1 MHTTELHSDMGF
13 VYLSSQNP
21 AEFHPASPL
30 IDFILELSQFN
41 STRRAV
47 LDSRFLNLLLWMYI
61 CDFDSY
67 NDSQNFQDIT
77 KKKRLSA
84 HPGAQTVSNE
94 SRDFMLET
102 CSMALSTLYQHP
114 DALAAI
120 QEHPIHV
127 LWPRAGS
134 LCSEFGDRTN
144 ERAQKWWELGRTR
157 TYGPDH
163 AIRRVQSLS
172 QLLSSYESRKAAQPT
187 MLTDICIDLVAFT
200 KTHFA

>member
-1 MHTTELHSDMGF
+1 MHSDMGL

-30 IDFILELSQFN
+30 IDFILELSQFK
-41 STRRAV
+41 STRRAI
-47 LDSRFLNLLLWMYI
+47 LDSRFLDLLLWMYI
-61 CDFDSY
+61 CDFNIY

-77 KKKRLSA
+77 KKGPSA
-84 HPGAQTVSNE
+84 HSGAQSVSHK
-94 SRDFMLET
+94 SRDFLLET
-102 CSMALSTLYQHP
+102 CSVALSTLYQHP
-114 DALAAI
+114 DGLAAI
-120 QEHPIHV
+120 QGHHIHV

-172 QLLSSYESRKAAQPT
+172 ELLSSYESRKTAQPT
-187 MLTDICIDLVAFT
+187 MLTDLCIDLVAFT
-200 KTHFA
+200 K